1 MITSPGIEFSIFL
14 IFTGAAIL
22 ATLALYTRQAVIV
35 AYIVLGV
42 ILGPWGMGLVDDPEL
57 IADISHI
64 GIVFLLYLLGLD
76 LFPQELWKML
86 GEALWVTL
94 LSSVLFFIAG
104 FAIAYGFSYPLPEA
118 ILIGSIMMFSST
130 IIGVKLLPTTA
141 LHHRHTGQIIISV
154 LLIQDLVA
162 IIILLM
168 LQGYGKN
175 DNLLVDI
182 SMQLLTLPVLIFISW
197 FFERYVII
205 RLINR
210 FDQIHEYIFLL
221 AIAWCL
227 AIAEVAVMLGLSRE
241 IGAFIAGITLASS
254 PIALFITMKLKPL
267 RDFFLVLFFFSMG
280 ASFNLDI
287 ISEIILP
294 ATALAACA
302 LVIKPVIFE
311 KLFVKANEKRAIS
324 REVGYRLGQISEFS
338 FLIAILAAEARFIQ
352 QETSY
357 LIQLAT
363 LITFIVSSCI
373 VVLRY
378 RTPIATSDRMRRD

>member
-1 MITSPGIEFSIFL
+1 MTAVHEIEFSIFL
-14 IFTGAAIL
+14 IFTGAAML
-22 ATLALYTRQAVIV
+22 ATLALYARQAIIV

-94 LSSVLFFIAG
+94 LSSLIFFAAG
-104 FAIAYGFSYPLPEA
+104 FAIAYGFSYPLAEA
-118 ILIGSIMMFSST
+118 LLIGSVMMFSST

-141 LHHRHTGQIIISV
+141 LHHRHTGQMIISV
-154 LLIQDLVA
+154 LLIQDLIA

-175 DNLLVDI
+175 DGLLVDI
-182 SMQLLTLPVLIFISW
+182 TMQILTLPLLILVSW
-197 FFERYVII
+197 FVERYVIV
-205 RLINR
+205 RLISR

-311 KLFVKANEKRAIS
+311 KLFVKAHEKRAIS

-352 QETSY
+352 QGTSY
-357 LIQLAT
+357 MIQLAT
-363 LITFIVSSCI
+363 LITFIISSCI
-373 VVLRY
+373 VVLNY

>member
-1 MITSPGIEFSIFL
+1 MTTAPGIEFSIFL

-42 ILGPWGMGLVDDPEL
+42 ILGPWGMGLIDDPEL

-94 LSSVLFFIAG
+94 LSSVIFFMAG

-118 ILIGSIMMFSST
+118 LLIGSIMMFSST

-175 DNLLVDI
+175 DNILVDI
-182 SMQLLTLPVLIFISW
+182 SMQLLTLPLLIFISW
-197 FFERYVII
+197 FFERFVIV

-254 PIALFITMKLKPL
+254 PIALFITIKLKPL

-287 ISEIILP
+287 ISTIILP
-294 ATALAACA
+294 ATALAVCA

-311 KLFVKANEKRAIS
+311 KLFVRAHEKRALS

-338 FLIAILAAEARFIQ
+338 FLIAVLAAEARFIQ
-352 QETSY
+352 QDTSY
-357 LIQLAT
+357 MIQLAT
-363 LITFIVSSCI
+363 LITFIISSCI
-373 VVLRY
+373 VVLNY
-378 RTPIATSDRMRRD
+378 RTPIATSDRLRRD

>member
-1 MITSPGIEFSIFL
+1 MTVVHGIEFSIFL

-22 ATLALYTRQAVIV
+22 ATLALYARQAMIV

-57 IADISHI
+57 ISDISHI

-86 GEALWVTL
+86 GEAMWVTL
-94 LSSVLFFIAG
+94 LSSLIFFAAG
-104 FAIAYGFSYPLPEA
+104 FAIAYGFSYPLAEA
-118 ILIGSIMMFSST
+118 LLIGSVMMFSST

-141 LHHRHTGQIIISV
+141 LHHRHTGQMIISV
-154 LLIQDLVA
+154 LLIQDLIA

-175 DNLLVDI
+175 DQLLVDI
-182 SMQLLTLPVLIFISW
+182 TMQILTLPLLILISW
-197 FFERYVII
+197 FVERYVIV

-227 AIAEVAVMLGLSRE
+227 AVAEVAVMLGLSRE

-287 ISEIILP
+287 VSQIILP

-302 LVIKPVIFE
+302 LVIKPLTFE
-311 KLFVKANEKRAIS
+311 KLFVKAHEKRAIS

-357 LIQLAT
+357 LVQLAT

>member
-1 MITSPGIEFSIFL
+1 MTAVHEIEFSIFL

-22 ATLALYTRQAVIV
+22 ATLALYARQAIIV

-42 ILGPWGMGLVDDPEL
+42 ILGPWGLGLVDDPEL

-94 LSSVLFFIAG
+94 LSSLIFFAAG
-104 FAIAYGFSYPLPEA
+104 FAIAYGFSYPLAEA
-118 ILIGSIMMFSST
+118 LLIGSIMMFSST

-141 LHHRHTGQIIISV
+141 LHNRHTGQMIISV
-154 LLIQDLVA
+154 LLIQDLIA

-175 DNLLVDI
+175 DKLLVDI
-182 SMQLLTLPVLIFISW
+182 TMQILTLPLLILISW
-197 FFERYVII
+197 FVERYVIV

-280 ASFNLDI
+280 ASFNLGI
-287 ISEIILP
+287 ISTIILP
-294 ATALAACA
+294 ATALAVCA

-311 KLFVKANEKRAIS
+311 KLFVRAHEKRALS

-338 FLIAILAAEARFIQ
+338 FLIAVLAAEARFIQ
-352 QETSY
+352 QDTSY
-357 LIQLAT
+357 MIQLAT
-363 LITFIVSSCI
+363 LITFIISSCI
-373 VVLRY
+373 VVLNY
-378 RTPIATSDRMRRD
+378 RTPIATSDHMRRD

>member
-1 MITSPGIEFSIFL
+1 MTTAPGIEFSIFL

-42 ILGPWGMGLVDDPEL
+42 ILGPWGMGLIDDPEL

-94 LSSVLFFIAG
+94 LSSVIFFMAG

-118 ILIGSIMMFSST
+118 LLIGSIMMFSST

-175 DNLLVDI
+175 DNILVDI
-182 SMQLLTLPVLIFISW
+182 SMQLLTLPLLIFISW
-197 FFERYVII
+197 FFERFVIV

-280 ASFNLDI
+280 ASFNLDV
-287 ISEIILP
+287 ISQIILP
-294 ATALAACA
+294 ALALAACA
-302 LVIKPVIFE
+302 LIIKPFIFE
-311 KLFVKANEKRAIS
+311 KLFVKAREKRAIS

-338 FLIAILAAEARFIQ
+338 FLIAVLAVEAHFIRQ
-352 QETSY
+352 DTSY

-363 LITFIVSSCI
+363 IITFLVSSCI

-378 RTPIATSDRMRRD
+378 RTPISTSDRMRRD

>member
-1 MITSPGIEFSIFL
+1 MTTAPGIEYSIFL

-42 ILGPWGMGLVDDPEL
+42 MLGPWGMGLVDDPEL

-94 LSSVLFFIAG
+94 LSSVIFFMAG

-118 ILIGSIMMFSST
+118 VLIGSIMMFSST

-182 SMQLLTLPVLIFISW
+182 SMQLLTLPLLIFISW
-197 FFERYVII
+197 FFERYVIV

-254 PIALFITMKLKPL
+254 PIALFITIKLKPL

-287 ISEIILP
+287 ISKIILP
-294 ATALAACA
+294 ASALAACA
-302 LVIKPVIFE
+302 LVIKPIIFE
-311 KLFVKANEKRAIS
+311 KLFVRAREKRAIS

-338 FLIAILAAEARFIQ
+338 FLIAVLAVEARFIQ
-352 QETSY
+352 QDTSY

-363 LITFIVSSCI
+363 LLTFLVSSCI

>member
-1 MITSPGIEFSIFL
+1 MTAVHEIEFSIFL

-22 ATLALYTRQAVIV
+22 ATLALYARQAIIV

-42 ILGPWGMGLVDDPEL
+42 ILGPWGLGLVDDPEL

-94 LSSVLFFIAG
+94 VSSLIFFAAG
-104 FAIAYGFSYPLPEA
+104 FAVAYGFSYPLAEA
-118 ILIGSIMMFSST
+118 LLIGSVMMFSST

-141 LHHRHTGQIIISV
+141 LHHRHTGQMIISV
-154 LLIQDLVA
+154 LLIQDLIA

-175 DNLLVDI
+175 DKLLVDI
-182 SMQLLTLPVLIFISW
+182 TMQILTLPLLILISW
-197 FFERYVII
+197 FVERYVIV

-210 FDQIHEYIFLL
+210 FEQIHEYIFLL

-280 ASFNLDI
+280 ASFNLGI
-287 ISEIILP
+287 ISTIILP
-294 ATALAACA
+294 ATALAVCA

-311 KLFVKANEKRAIS
+311 KLFVRAHEKRALS

-338 FLIAILAAEARFIQ
+338 FLIAVLAAEARFIQ
-352 QETSY
+352 QDTSY
-357 LIQLAT
+357 MIQLAT
-363 LITFIVSSCI
+363 LITFIISSCI
-373 VVLRY
+373 VVLNY

>member
-1 MITSPGIEFSIFL
+1 MTAVHEIEFSIFL

-22 ATLALYTRQAVIV
+22 ATLALYARQAIIV

-57 IADISHI
+57 VADISHI

-94 LSSVLFFIAG
+94 LSSLIFFGAG
-104 FAIAYGFSYPLPEA
+104 FAIAYGFSYPLAEA
-118 ILIGSIMMFSST
+118 LLIGSIMMFSST

-141 LHHRHTGQIIISV
+141 LHHRHTGQMIISV
-154 LLIQDLVA
+154 LLIQDLIA

-175 DNLLVDI
+175 DKLLVDI
-182 SMQLLTLPVLIFISW
+182 TMQILTLPLLILVSW
-197 FFERYVII
+197 FVERYVIV
-205 RLINR
+205 RLISR

-311 KLFVKANEKRAIS
+311 KLFVKAHEKRAIS

-373 VVLRY
+373 VVMRY

>member
-1 MITSPGIEFSIFL
+1 MTPLHEIEFSLFL
-14 IFTGAAIL
+14 IFTGAAVL
-22 ATLALYTRQAVIV
+22 ATLALYARQAMIV
-35 AYIVLGV
+35 AYIALGV
-42 ILGPWGMGLVDDPEL
+42 ILGPWGMGLVDDAQL

-86 GEALWVTL
+86 GEATWVTL
-94 LSSVLFFIAG
+94 LSSLLFFAAG
-104 FAIAYGFSYPLPEA
+104 FAIALGFSYPLAEA
-118 ILIGSIMMFSST
+118 VLIGSIMMFSST
-130 IIGVKLLPTTA
+130 IIGVKLLPTSA
-141 LHHRHTGQIIISV
+141 LHNRHTGQIIISV
-154 LLIQDLVA
+154 LLIQDLIA

-175 DNLLVDI
+175 EQLLVDI
-182 SMQLLTLPVLIFISW
+182 TMQILTLPLLILVSW
-197 FFERYVII
+197 FFERYVIV
-205 RLINR
+205 RLIER

-227 AIAEVAVMLGLSRE
+227 AVAEVAVMLGLSRE

-287 ISEIILP
+287 VTEIIFP
-294 ATALAACA
+294 ASALAVCA

-311 KLFVKANEKRAIS
+311 KLFVKAGEKRAIS

-338 FLIAILAAEARFIQ
+338 FLIAMLATQARFIA

-357 LIQLAT
+357 MIQLAT
-363 LITFIVSSCI
+363 LLTFIVSSGI
-373 VVLRY
+373 VVMNF
-378 RTPIATSDRMRRD
+378 RTPVATIDRLHRD

>member
-1 MITSPGIEFSIFL
+1 MTAVHEIEFSIFL

-22 ATLALYTRQAVIV
+22 ATLALYARQAMIV

-57 IADISHI
+57 ISDISHI

-94 LSSVLFFIAG
+94 LSSLIFFAMG
-104 FAIAYGFSYPLPEA
+104 FAVAYGFSYPLAEA
-118 ILIGSIMMFSST
+118 LLIGSIMMFSST

-141 LHHRHTGQIIISV
+141 LHHRQTGQMIISV
-154 LLIQDLVA
+154 LLIQDLIA

-175 DNLLVDI
+175 DQLLVDI
-182 SMQLLTLPVLIFISW
+182 TMQILTLPLLILISW
-197 FFERYVII
+197 FVERYVIV

-227 AIAEVAVMLGLSRE
+227 AVAEVAAMLGLSRE

-287 ISEIILP
+287 VSEIVLP
-294 ATALAACA
+294 ATVLAACA

-311 KLFVKANEKRAIS
+311 KLFVKAHEKRAIS

-338 FLIAILAAEARFIQ
+338 FLIAVLAAEARFIQ
-352 QETSY
+352 QDTSY
-357 LIQLAT
+357 MIQLAT
-363 LITFIVSSCI
+363 LITFIISSCI
-373 VVLRY
+373 VVVNY

>member
-1 MITSPGIEFSIFL
+1 MTAVHEIEFSIFL

-22 ATLALYTRQAVIV
+22 ATLALYARQAIIV

-94 LSSVLFFIAG
+94 LSSLIFFAAG
-104 FAIAYGFSYPLPEA
+104 FAIAYGFSYPLAEA
-118 ILIGSIMMFSST
+118 LLIGSVMMFSST

-141 LHHRHTGQIIISV
+141 LHNRHTGQMIISV
-154 LLIQDLVA
+154 LLIQDLIA

-175 DNLLVDI
+175 DGLLVDI
-182 SMQLLTLPVLIFISW
+182 TMQILTLPLLILVSW
-197 FFERYVII
+197 FVERYVIV
-205 RLINR
+205 RLISR

-254 PIALFITMKLKPL
+254 PIALFITIKLKPL

-287 ISEIILP
+287 ISTIILP
-294 ATALAACA
+294 ATALAVCA

-311 KLFVKANEKRAIS
+311 KLFVRAHEKRALS

-338 FLIAILAAEARFIQ
+338 FLIAVLAAEARFIQ
-352 QETSY
+352 QDTSY
-357 LIQLAT
+357 MIQLAT
-363 LITFIVSSCI
+363 LITFIISSCI
-373 VVLRY
+373 VVLNY
-378 RTPIATSDRMRRD
+378 RTPIATSDRLRRD

>member
-1 MITSPGIEFSIFL
+1 MTAVHEIEFSIFL

-22 ATLALYTRQAVIV
+22 ATLALYARQAIIV

-57 IADISHI
+57 VADISHI

-94 LSSVLFFIAG
+94 LSSLIFFGAG
-104 FAIAYGFSYPLPEA
+104 FAIAYGFSYPLAEA
-118 ILIGSIMMFSST
+118 LLIGSIMMFSST

-141 LHHRHTGQIIISV
+141 LHHRHTGQMIISV
-154 LLIQDLVA
+154 LLIQDLIA

-175 DNLLVDI
+175 DKLLVDI
-182 SMQLLTLPVLIFISW
+182 TMQLLTLPLLILISW
-197 FFERYVII
+197 FVERYVIV

-210 FDQIHEYIFLL
+210 FEQIHEYIFLL

-311 KLFVKANEKRAIS
+311 KLFVKAHEKRAIS

-373 VVLRY
+373 VVMRY

>member
-1 MITSPGIEFSIFL
+1 MTAVHEIEFSIFL

-22 ATLALYTRQAVIV
+22 ATLALYARQAIIV

-94 LSSVLFFIAG
+94 LSSLIFFGAG
-104 FAIAYGFSYPLPEA
+104 FAIAYGFSYPLAEA
-118 ILIGSIMMFSST
+118 LLIGSIMMFSST

-141 LHHRHTGQIIISV
+141 LHHRHTGQMIISV
-154 LLIQDLVA
+154 LLIQDLIA

-175 DNLLVDI
+175 DGLLVDI
-182 SMQLLTLPVLIFISW
+182 TMQILTLPLLILVSW
-197 FFERYVII
+197 FVERYVIV
-205 RLINR
+205 RLISR

-254 PIALFITMKLKPL
+254 PIALFITIKLKPL

-294 ATALAACA
+294 AAALAACA

-311 KLFVKANEKRAIS
+311 KLFVKAHEKRAIS
-324 REVGYRLGQISEFS
+324 REVGFRLGQISEFS

-373 VVLRY
+373 VVMRY

>member
-1 MITSPGIEFSIFL
+1 MTAVHEIEFSIFL

-22 ATLALYTRQAVIV
+22 ATLALYARQAIIV

-94 LSSVLFFIAG
+94 LSSLIFFAAG
-104 FAIAYGFSYPLPEA
+104 FAIAYGFSYPLAEA
-118 ILIGSIMMFSST
+118 LLIGSVMMFSST

-141 LHHRHTGQIIISV
+141 LHHRHTGQMIISV
-154 LLIQDLVA
+154 LLIQDLIA

-175 DNLLVDI
+175 DGLLVDI
-182 SMQLLTLPVLIFISW
+182 TMQILTLPLLILVSW
-197 FFERYVII
+197 FVERYVIV

-210 FDQIHEYIFLL
+210 FEQIHEYIFLL

-280 ASFNLDI
+280 ASFNLGI
-287 ISEIILP
+287 ISTIILP
-294 ATALAACA
+294 ATALAVCA

-311 KLFVKANEKRAIS
+311 KLFVRAHEKRALS

-338 FLIAILAAEARFIQ
+338 FLIAVLAAEARFIQ
-352 QETSY
+352 QDTSY
-357 LIQLAT
+357 MIQLAT
-363 LITFIVSSCI
+363 LITFIISSCI
-373 VVLRY
+373 VVLNY

>member
-1 MITSPGIEFSIFL
+1 MTAVHEIEFSIFL
-14 IFTGAAIL
+14 IFTGAAVL
-22 ATLALYTRQAVIV
+22 ATLALYLRQAVIV
-35 AYIVLGV
+35 AYIILGV

-94 LSSVLFFIAG
+94 VSSLIFFAMG
-104 FAIAYGFSYPLPEA
+104 FAIAFGFNYPLAEA
-118 ILIGSIMMFSST
+118 LLIGSIMMFSST

-141 LHHRHTGQIIISV
+141 LHHRHTGRMIISV
-154 LLIQDLVA
+154 LLIQDLIA

-175 DNLLVDI
+175 DQLLVDI
-182 SMQLLTLPVLIFISW
+182 TMQILTLPLLILISW
-197 FFERYVII
+197 FVERYVIV

-227 AIAEVAVMLGLSRE
+227 AVAEVAVMLGLSRE

-287 ISEIILP
+287 VSEIVLP
-294 ATALAACA
+294 ATVLAACA

-311 KLFVKANEKRAIS
+311 KLFVKAHEKRAIS

-338 FLIAILAAEARFIQ
+338 FLIAVLAAEARFIQ
-352 QETSY
+352 QDTSY
-357 LIQLAT
+357 MIQLAT
-363 LITFIVSSCI
+363 LITFIISSCI
-373 VVLRY
+373 VVLNY
-378 RTPIATSDRMRRD
+378 RTPIATSDHMRRD

>member
-1 MITSPGIEFSIFL
+1 MAAVHEIEFSIFL
-14 IFTGAAIL
+14 IFTGAAVL
-22 ATLALYTRQAVIV
+22 ATLALYARQAIIV
-35 AYIVLGV
+35 AYIILGV
-42 ILGPWGMGLVDDPEL
+42 ILGPWGAGLVDDPEL

-94 LSSVLFFIAG
+94 LSSLLFFAAG
-104 FAIAYGFSYPLPEA
+104 FAIAWGFSYPLPEA
-118 ILIGSIMMFSST
+118 LLIGSIMMFSST

-141 LHHRHTGQIIISV
+141 LHHRHTGQMIISV
-154 LLIQDLVA
+154 LLIQDLIA

-168 LQGYGKN
+168 LQGYGK
-175 DNLLVDI
+175 DDKLLVDI
-182 SMQLLTLPVLIFISW
+182 TMQLLTLPLLILISW
-197 FFERYVII
+197 FFERYVIV

-227 AIAEVAVMLGLSRE
+227 AVAEVAVLMGLSRE

-280 ASFNLDI
+280 ASFNLDV
-287 ISEIILP
+287 ISQIILP
-294 ATALAACA
+294 AAILAACA
-302 LVIKPVIFE
+302 LVIKPFVFE
-311 KLFVKANEKRAIS
+311 KLFVKAHEKRAIS

-338 FLIAILAAEARFIQ
+338 FLIALLAAEAHFIR

-373 VVLRY
+373 VVLKY

>member
-1 MITSPGIEFSIFL
+1 MTAVHEIEFSIFL

-22 ATLALYTRQAVIV
+22 ATLALYARQAIIV

-42 ILGPWGMGLVDDPEL
+42 ILGPWGLGLVDDPEL

-94 LSSVLFFIAG
+94 LSSLIFFAAG
-104 FAIAYGFSYPLPEA
+104 FAVAYGFSYPLAEA
-118 ILIGSIMMFSST
+118 LLIGSIMMFSST

-141 LHHRHTGQIIISV
+141 LHHRHTGQMIISV
-154 LLIQDLVA
+154 LLIQDLIA

-175 DNLLVDI
+175 DKLLVDI
-182 SMQLLTLPVLIFISW
+182 TMQILTLPLLILISW
-197 FFERYVII
+197 FVERYVIV

-280 ASFNLDI
+280 ASFNLGI
-287 ISEIILP
+287 ISTIILP
-294 ATALAACA
+294 ATALAVCA

-311 KLFVKANEKRAIS
+311 KLFVRAHEKRALS

-338 FLIAILAAEARFIQ
+338 FLIAVLAAEARFIQ
-352 QETSY
+352 QDTSY
-357 LIQLAT
+357 MIQLAT
-363 LITFIVSSCI
+363 LITFIISSCI
-373 VVLRY
+373 VVLNY

>member
-1 MITSPGIEFSIFL
+1 MTAVHEIEFSIFL

-22 ATLALYTRQAVIV
+22 ATLALYARQAIIV

-57 IADISHI
+57 VADISHI

-94 LSSVLFFIAG
+94 LSSLIFFGAG
-104 FAIAYGFSYPLPEA
+104 FAIAYGFSYPLAEA
-118 ILIGSIMMFSST
+118 LLIGSIMMFSST

-141 LHHRHTGQIIISV
+141 LHHRHTGQMIISV
-154 LLIQDLVA
+154 LLIQDLIA

-175 DNLLVDI
+175 DGLLVDI
-182 SMQLLTLPVLIFISW
+182 TMQILTLPLLILVSW
-197 FFERYVII
+197 FVERYVIV
-205 RLINR
+205 RLISR

-254 PIALFITMKLKPL
+254 PIALFITIKLKPL

-294 ATALAACA
+294 AAALAACA

-311 KLFVKANEKRAIS
+311 KLFVKAHEKRAIS

-373 VVLRY
+373 VVMRY